1 MKRASL
7 IFVLAL
13 AGLTTTHAAEHA
25 KNVILFLTDGNGPS
39 TWNAASLYGY
49 GRPQAL
55 FVQTMPHLGMSDTSS
70 ANNWVTDSAAGM
82 TAIVTGEKTD
92 NAVISLVSPSTGG
105 ARAGQPLK
113 TLLEYAEERGLS
125 TGVLSNSPMWDA
137 TPAACYAHSTH
148 RRNHGDI
155 SAQILRPRFG
165 DGVDLV
171 VGPGREEII
180 GETAKMGMDF
190 PKTAADQGYLLL
202 DNLAA
207 LAAVPAKAARVLD
220 LWETESFDLQTAVD
234 GALAILSR
242 NPKGFFLMIE
252 SDCHGKDAK
261 HDLDRAVAVDR
272 VIRSVTE
279 RYRKNTLVLVTSD
292 HSYDLRLWPG
302 ARTKDIL
309 PFVHIEKDGDHTAE
323 EVYAFADGPGSEQV
337 HGFFPNTH
345 LFDIMMD
352 AFGWKSDSARGSGRN
367 AR

>member
-1 MKRASL
+1 MKRAL
-7 IFVLAL
+7 LLLVLEL
-13 AGLTTTHAAEHA
+13 AGLATVQAAEHA

-39 TWNAASLYGY
+39 TWNAASIYAY

-55 FVQTMPHLGMSDTSS
+55 YVQTMPHLGMSDTSS
-70 ANNWVTDSAAGM
+70 TSSWVTDSAAGM

-92 NAVISLVSPSTGG
+92 NAVISLVSPTTGG

-113 TLLEYAEERGLS
+113 TLLEYAEEHGLS

-171 VGPGREEII
+171 IGPGRGEII
-180 GETAKMGMDF
+180 GETAKMGIDF
-190 PKTAADQGYLLL
+190 AKTAAERGYLLL
-202 DNLAA
+202 DNLAT
-207 LAAVPAKAARVLD
+207 LTDVPTSAARVLD
-220 LWETESFDLQTAVD
+220 LWETESFDLETAVN

-242 NPKGFFLMIE
+242 NPKGFFLMVE
-252 SDCHGKDAK
+252 SDCHGKDAR
-261 HDLDRAVAVDR
+261 HDLERAVAVDK

-279 RYRKNTLVLVTSD
+279 RYRKNSLILVTSD

-302 ARTKDIL
+302 THTKDIL

-352 AFGWKSDSARGSGRN
+352 AFGWKPDSAPRQR
-367 AR
+367 